1 MIQIEKKLQGP
12 KLFEQEKKH
21 THILVREAKSFTWLE
36 SAIESYQFIKRYGQ
50 KIYGQ
55 KICGA

>member
-1 MIQIEKKLQGP
+1 MIRIEKKLQGP

-50 KIYGQ
+50 KIYG
-55 KICGA
+55 A